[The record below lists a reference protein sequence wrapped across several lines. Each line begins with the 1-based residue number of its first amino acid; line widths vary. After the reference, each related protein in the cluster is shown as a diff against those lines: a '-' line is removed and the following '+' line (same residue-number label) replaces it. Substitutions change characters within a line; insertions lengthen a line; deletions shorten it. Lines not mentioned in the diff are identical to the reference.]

1 MSSTS
6 NRTRGRRTSPGT
18 LNLRSFLTKDSLVH
32 LFGNSPFNTT
42 DLAKSLPKDVNINI
56 NHPMATMNNELKILL
71 QKGIIQDTNKDIP
84 VQNRPGRRSK
94 YYVVSN
100 N

>member
-6 NRTRGRRTSPGT
+6 NRSRGRRTSPGT
-18 LNLRSFLTKDSLVH
+18 LNLRSFLTKDFLVH

-42 DLAKSLPKDVNINI
+42 DLTKNLPEDVNI

-71 QKGIIQDTNKDIP
+71 QKGIIQDTNKNIP

>member
-42 DLAKSLPKDVNINI
+42 DLTKNLPEDVNL
-56 NHPMATMNNELKILL
+56 NHPMATVNNELKLLL